1 MEDVYTPYG
10 AKCDGGVIGISSL
23 CCLDGDAHYCQYDEC
38 HNHED
43 ATDAYNVDEDTDDG
57 TVESTDEITD
67 EGMYNDKSS
76 SMTVPWSKETNNYL

>member
-57 TVESTDEITD
+57 TEESTD
-67 EGMYNDKSS
+67 EGMYNDKYS
-76 SMTVPWSKETNNYL
+76 SMTMPWSKKTNNYL

>member
-23 CCLDGDAHYCQYDEC
+23 CCKDGDAHYCQYDEC

-43 ATDAYNVDEDTDDG
+43 ATDAYNVDEDTDD
-57 TVESTDEITD
+57 
-67 EGMYNDKSS
+67 KC
-76 SMTVPWSKETNNYL
+76 

>member
-23 CCLDGDAHYCQYDEC
+23 CCKDGDAHYCQYDEC

-57 TVESTDEITD
+57 TEESTDEITNA
-67 EGMYNDKSS
+67 GMYNDKSS
-76 SMTVPWSKETNNYL
+76 SMKVSWSLGF

>member
-38 HNHED
+38 YNHED

-57 TVESTDEITD
+57 TDESTDEGTNEITG
-67 EGMYNDKSS
+67 EGMYDCNSS
-76 SMTVPWSKETNNYL
+76 PMKASWSI

>member
-23 CCLDGDAHYCQYDEC
+23 CCQDGDAHYCQYDEC

-43 ATDAYNVDEDTDDG
+43 TTDAYNVDEDTDDG
-57 TVESTDEITD
+57 TEESTDDITD

-76 SMTVPWSKETNNYL
+76 SMKVSWSLGF

>member
-57 TVESTDEITD
+57 TEESTNEITD